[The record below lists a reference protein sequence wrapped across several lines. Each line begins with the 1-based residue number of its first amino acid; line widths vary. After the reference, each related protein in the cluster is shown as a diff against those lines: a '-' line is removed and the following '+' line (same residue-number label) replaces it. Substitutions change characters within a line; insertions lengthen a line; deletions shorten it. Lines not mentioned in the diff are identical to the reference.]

1 MFSEVR
7 DLHIVT
13 GDSTGFDPRS
23 LLSTVHAID
32 LQLLKVE
39 DKPSQFKYTEVYKT
53 ILPSFSFGEE
63 KRSILVRIVRTAQI
77 NLAKNATIG
86 GLNPFIIFC
95 WCLSPPMPF

>member
-1 MFSEVR
+1 M
-7 DLHIVT
+7 HIVT

-39 DKPSQFKYTEVYKT
+39 DKPSQFKYTKVYKT

-63 KRSILVRIVRTAQI
+63 KRSILIRIGAAQF
-77 NLAKNATIG
+77 NLAKNATVG

-95 WCLSPPMPF
+95 QCSSPPMSF